1 MEGMNNMYTIYKPL
15 KWSHDYSDF
24 ARKSNQLMDYGPAP
38 FVINIEEATEK
49 NNNFRSTL
57 WTGDHL
63 QLTLMSIGVG
73 EDIGLEVHPDHDQ
86 FIRIED
92 GKGLV
97 KMGDSKDTL
106 NFEKQVEDDY
116 AILIPAGKWHNV
128 INTGSSPLK
137 LYSLYAPVEHP
148 YGTVHETKAISDAA
162 EENQGY

>member
-1 MEGMNNMYTIYKPL
+1 MEGMNNMYMIYKPL
-15 KWSHDYSDF
+15 KWSSDYPNHV
-24 ARKSNQLMDYGPAP
+24 RKSNQPMDYGPNP
-38 FVINIEEATEK
+38 FVIDIEEATEK
-49 NNNFRSTL
+49 NNNFRNTL
-57 WTGDHL
+57 WTGAHM

-73 EDIGLEVHPDHDQ
+73 EDIGLEIHPDHDQ

-106 NFEKQVEDDY
+106 DFEKQVEDDY
-116 AILIPAGKWHNV
+116 AILIPAGKWHNL

-162 EENQGY
+162 EEN